1 MISLLYLKKKAKSLG
16 IINLHKF
23 NKSNKNELIDLIS
36 NIESGNN
43 IQHIHINKK
52 KGEPCDNDLQ
62 CRTKKCSNNICIT
75 NPNKKQQNTLEFF
88 KLKAKQLGIVNVGK
102 FNKTNK
108 NTLVNLIE
116 KLEKGESI
124 SHVHLKKIK
133 KNMPCVSNDQ
143 CTTQLC
149 VDNKCIKNPNKKIN
163 YKPLLHT
170 SANMKNDD
178 LNTENCYNIKDLNL
192 KQHQETV
199 IKFMRDTTK
208 KGLVVFHS
216 VGSGKTITSIL
227 SAKCLL
233 AKYPKKK
240 IIILTP
246 ASVVKQFKNEL
257 NNLNVS
263 QDVKN
268 KINIYSHYMWL
279 DRYIAKQET
288 VNDDTVMIVDEI
300 HNFRGEFKEKQK
312 DGVQVIIN
320 KYARALFRALKR
332 CFKIIM
338 MTATPLENDITDI
351 LNYMAPLNRDPISN
365 LPIPNSLTE
374 EYKNKNKL
382 KGRVENYE
390 NWLNNYVSCKFS
402 YFKNSDTEFYPT
414 VERKNILLPMSDV
427 YYKKYMQIENNNVD
441 DPNLKKKFK
450 IETITYYELDKFLN
464 GIRRG
469 VNSLDIE
476 SPKIKWCVD
485 FIRSENNKNKRV
497 LVYSTWK
504 EFGINLIKSHL
515 TTLNIKHKTISGE
528 ISKNNR
534 HEIIQDYNTGDFN
547 VLLIT
552 SAGAE
557 GLDLK
562 QTRSVLLLEPF
573 WHHSRIEQVI
583 GRAVRYK
590 SHIDLPIK
598 DRNVTIYSLILQK
611 PSDKH
616 NDNLQSADDILLQK
630 SDEKLE
636 KIQGIRNAII
646 QTSIE
651 SSNCL

>member
-1 MISLLYLKKKAKSLG
+1 MLQKKKK
-16 IINLHKF
+16 K
-23 NKSNKNELIDLIS
+23 K
-36 NIESGNN
+36 
-43 IQHIHINKK
+43 KK
-52 KGEPCDNDLQ
+52 KGMTCDNDSQ
-62 CRTKKCSNNICIT
+62 CRSKKCSNNICIT
-75 NPNKKQQNTLEFF
+75 NTNKKQQNTLEFF
-88 KLKAKQLGIVNVGK
+88 KQKAKQLGIVNVGK
-102 FNKTNK
+102 FNKSNK
-108 NTLVNLIE
+108 DTLIDLIQ

-133 KNMPCVSNDQ
+133 KNMPCFSNEQ

-149 VDNKCIKNPNKKIN
+149 VDNKCSKNPNKKIN
-163 YKPLLHT
+163 YKTLLHT
-170 SANMKNDD
+170 SADLKNTD
-178 LNTENCYNIKDLNL
+178 LNIENCYNVEDLNV

-216 VGSGKTITSIL
+216 TGSGKTITSIL

-257 NNLNVS
+257 NNINVS

-279 DRYIAKQET
+279 DRYMARQET
-288 VNDDTVMIVDEI
+288 VNDDTIMIVDEI

-312 DGVQVIIN
+312 GGVQVITN

-338 MTATPLENDITDI
+338 MTATPLENDVTDI
-351 LNYMAPLNRDPISN
+351 LNYMAPLNIDPVSN

-382 KGRVENYE
+382 KGKVENYE

-414 VERKNILLPMSDV
+414 VERKNILLHMSDV

-441 DPNLKKKFK
+441 DLNLKKKFK
-450 IETITYYELDKFLN
+450 IETIEDYTFDKFLN

-485 FIRSENNKNKRV
+485 FIRSQNDKDKRV

-515 TTLNIKHKTISGE
+515 TTLNIQHKTISGE
-528 ISKNNR
+528 ISKHNR
-534 HEIIQDYNTGDFN
+534 QKIIQEYNTGNLNILF
-547 VLLIT
+547 IT

-573 WHHSRIEQVI
+573 WYHSRIDQVI

-590 SHIDLPIK
+590 SHIDLPTK
-598 DRNVTIYSLILQK
+598 DRNVTIYSLILKK
-611 PSDKH
+611 PSNKHTDKF
-616 NDNLQSADDILLQK
+616 QSADDIMLQI
-630 SDEKLE
+630 SDKKLE
-636 KIQGIRNAII
+636 KIQNIQNAII